1 MVVADIEEARAA
13 RTARLEK
20 TPAREM
26 STVGRPI
33 TTTGG

>member
-26 STVGRPI
+26 STVGPPV
-33 TTTGG
+33 TTAGG